1 MNSNNTLFS
10 PSLSSHT
17 KGYNNNHTTQYSHNS
32 MNLSVTSGV
41 KRNNGYCSSTSKHNT
56 NACYAEVNLSTL
68 NRKLFPLRDIGTTLI
83 RRVYITTLEVILAMG
98 IK

>member
-17 KGYNNNHTTQYSHNS
+17 KGDINNHTTQYSHNS
-32 MNLSVTSGV
+32 KNLSVTSGV
-41 KRNNGYCSSTSKHNT
+41 KRNNGYYSSTSKHNT